1 MDKLLKL
8 LNIKLN
14 NKEEFKDALEEDRL
28 GVYLASRSKWFNTQ
42 ETKMKKSY

>member
-14 NKEEFKDALEEDRL
+14 NKEEFQDVLEKDRL

-42 ETKMKKSY
+42 EMKMKKSY

>member
-28 GVYLASRSKWFNTQ
+28 GVYLTSRSKWFNTQ
-42 ETKMKKSY
+42 EMKMKKSY

>member
-1 MDKLLKL
+1 MDKL

-28 GVYLASRSKWFNTQ
+28 GVYLASRVEWFNA
-42 ETKMKKSY
+42 EKKMKKSY

>member
-1 MDKLLKL
+1 MDKLLEL

-28 GVYLASRSKWFNTQ
+28 GVYLASRAEWFNSK
-42 ETKMKKSY
+42 EMKKSY

>member
-28 GVYLASRSKWFNTQ
+28 AVYLTSRAEWFNV
-42 ETKMKKSY
+42 EKMKKSY